1 MTEEQ
6 RLFVADAREIVERV
20 YRDLEQLRK
29 ALREGRRRRELA
41 AQIFRRIH
49 TLKGSGGSLGFT
61 PVSEIAHEFEG
72 VLDGARLGR
81 VQLTDNVLDAFEDA
95 LDAIARGLL
104 APPSDEPNPGFAL
117 IIQKLKELAPKSKTQ
132 GVIAGKLRSS
142 LPPDIAGSLSEYD
155 LQHARE
161 AVREGAKLFIVS
173 AAFDIETFDRGFR
186 ELSKLLGESGE
197 VIATVPGEPATTA
210 EINFRLLYAA
220 ELLTSETLRQASL
233 LGRIECNEIK
243 IARPRAS
250 ETKTTVE
257 ATETKPL
264 TNTEAPDSSV
274 RVELKHLDELI
285 STAGELHRQTANAL
299 VTLGTPPKTETFEIA
314 ARNLRSRFVDLEER
328 LIRLRLVPVGEV
340 LERAASR
347 AGRIAARQLGREVEF
362 EISGGDVG
370 IEKSLADVIAD
381 PLLHLVRNAITH
393 GIEDPADRKAAGKK
407 PIGQVK
413 VAASNHSGRIHIT
426 VTDDGRGIDTE
437 RIVAT
442 AAAQGISGANL
453 SLDQCLRLIFR
464 PGFSTSSEL
473 SDLSG
478 RGIGLDIVDRAM
490 DIAGGEIRVATDRGV
505 GSTFVMIVPAALSM
519 IRCLLVRSGGQIYA
533 IDASCLD
540 QSRGV
545 TREDLPLLQL
555 GSLLGHENGEAGTED
570 AVVVWNAP
578 SCATTPIN
586 GIQSY
591 RIAFDG
597 IVGIQERLVRS
608 LGRHAARWPG
618 LCGATELLDGTVALV
633 LDLEELIRLRDEF
646 SGM

>member
-6 RLFVADAREIVERV
+6 RLFVADAKEIVERV

-61 PVSEIAHEFEG
+61 PVSQIAHEFEG

-81 VQLTDNVLDAFEDA
+81 VQLNDNVLDAFEDA

-104 APPSDEPNPGFAL
+104 APPSDEPNPGFAP
-117 IIQKLKELAPKSKTQ
+117 IIQKLNELAAESKTQ
-132 GVIAGKLRSS
+132 GVISGKLRSS

-161 AVREGAKLFIVS
+161 AVREGAKLFVVS

-186 ELSKLLGESGE
+186 ELTKLLGESGE
-197 VIATVPGEPATTA
+197 VIATVPGESATTA
-210 EINFRLLYAA
+210 EISFRLLYAA
-220 ELLTSETLRQASL
+220 ELLTGETLRQASL
-233 LGRIECNEIK
+233 LGRIESNEIK
-243 IARPRAS
+243 VARPRS
-250 ETKTTVE
+250 SDTKPTVG
-257 ATETKPL
+257 ATETKPP
-264 TNTEAPDSSV
+264 TNTEVPDSSV

-285 STAGELHRQTANAL
+285 STTGELHRQTANAL
-299 VTLGTPPKTETFEIA
+299 VTLGTPPKSETFEIA

-347 AGRIAARQLGREVEF
+347 AGRIAARQLGKEVEF
-362 EISGGDVG
+362 EIAGGDVG

-413 VAASNHSGRIHIT
+413 LAASNHSGRIHIA
-426 VTDDGRGIDTE
+426 VTDDGRGIDIE
-437 RIVAT
+437 RIVAA
-442 AAAQGISGANL
+442 AAAQGISSTNL
-453 SLDQCLRLIFR
+453 SMDQCLRLIFR

-490 DIAGGEIRVATDRGV
+490 DIAGGEVRVATDRGV
-505 GSTFVMIVPAALSM
+505 GTTFVMILPAALSM
-519 IRCLLVRSGGQIYA
+519 IRCLLVRSAGQVYA

-540 QSRGV
+540 QSRGM
-545 TREDLPLLQL
+545 TRDDLPLLQL
-555 GSLLGHENGEAGTED
+555 GSLLGQETGEATAEG
-570 AVVVWNAP
+570 AVVVWKAP
-578 SCATTPIN
+578 SYTTTPIN
-586 GIQSY
+586 GTQSY
-591 RIAFDG
+591 RIALDG
-597 IVGIQERLVRS
+597 VVGIQERLVRS

-633 LDLEELIRLRDEF
+633 LDLEELIRLRDD
-646 SGM
+646 SGVG